1 MRSPW
6 FFWNFEYGGGPLGL
20 WSGAGEA
27 EALGEL
33 FFDNLATLLGVTG
46 LMLGFFL
53 NVKIYYAAAGLDGD
67 YATSIVATYT
77 DLYCASRAR
86 CRPRRPP

>member
-1 MRSPW
+1 M
-6 FFWNFEYGGGPLGL
+6 WNFEYGGIGGI
-20 WSGAGEA
+20 WSGTGEM
-27 EALGEL
+27 EALCEL
-33 FFDNLATLLGVTG
+33 IFDNLATLLGVTG